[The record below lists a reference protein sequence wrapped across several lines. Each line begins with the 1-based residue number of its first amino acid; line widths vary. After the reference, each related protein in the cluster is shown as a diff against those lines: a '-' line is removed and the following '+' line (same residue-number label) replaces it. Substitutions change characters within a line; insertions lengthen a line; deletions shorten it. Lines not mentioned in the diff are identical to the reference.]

1 MSDVLRGTNTG
12 SSTRRSTRSSTR
24 SSTKQAPQKPTRRA
38 GAADDSDSVEGNGKR
53 QRALNLAL
61 KHQPAVT
68 AKLPSPVSEADALAN
83 QSALERDHET
93 SGEACLYVTEVSSE
107 LPVVQESRT
116 SVIVRMIRGST
127 SNVCQID
134 EVRFQMHLP
143 RVLHRDVG
151 KEVVLKF
158 EMKNLTNAEKCV
170 PVPLTGPGLCSVMLR
185 KRDHPDKIL
194 YNPYEF
200 CPSCLSLH

>member
-116 SVIVRMIRGST
+116 SVI
-127 SNVCQID
+127 ID

>member
-116 SVIVRMIRGST
+116 SVI
-127 SNVCQID
+127 ID

-194 YNPYEF
+194 YNPYIAFRKEHPEAHSHSSIEVKGAQF
-200 CPSCLSLH
+200 